1 MSLLEKLSPFFT
13 FSLFHFFTFPP
24 ICDLIL
30 SMDFPFKI
38 SENKEFDTVGFGTN
52 AVDFLIVVP
61 EYPAFN
67 SKIELANYHQLAG
80 GEIASTMAGL
90 RRLGMKTAYI
100 GRFGTDS
107 AGDFGLQT
115 LHDEGVNVEFAEQI
129 EGATTQIAFIVIDER
144 NGERTVIWKRD
155 EKLSYTPAEVP
166 LEIVQQTKV
175 FHATPHDAL
184 ACIKLAREAKKNDA
198 IISID
203 IDNIFDGVLEM
214 IPLVDVF
221 ISSREFPE
229 KLLGIKD
236 EREALREIKS
246 RFGCPIVGMTLG
258 EAGSLVLCEDK
269 FIRTEGYAVPNGCKD
284 TTGAGDA
291 FRVGMIYGL
300 LKGKSVETTL
310 EMANAVAALKCREIG
325 ARTALPNEKELQNLL
340 RSFSD

>member
-1 MSLLEKLSPFFT
+1 MQ
-13 FSLFHFFTFPP
+13 
-24 ICDLIL
+24 
-30 SMDFPFKI
+30 FPFKI
-38 SENKEFDTVGFGTN
+38 LSDKEFDAVGFGTN
-52 AVDFLIVVP
+52 AVDYLIVVP
-61 EYPAFN
+61 EYPNFN
-67 SKIELANYHQLAG
+67 SKTELTNYYQLAG

-100 GRFGTDS
+100 GRFGDDS

-115 LHDEGVNVEFAEQI
+115 LREDGVNIEFAKQI

-155 EKLSYTPAEVP
+155 EKLSYSPAEVP
-166 LEIVQQTKV
+166 LELVSKTKV

-184 ACIKLAREAKKNDA
+184 ACVHLAREAKQNSA

-229 KLLGIKD
+229 KLLGIKN
-236 EREALREIKS
+236 EHEALREIKT

-258 EAGSLVLCEDK
+258 EEGSLVLYEDT
-269 FIRTEGYAVPNGCKD
+269 FIKTEGYAVPNGCKD

-291 FRVGMIYGL
+291 FRVGLIYGL
-300 LKGKSVETTL
+300 LKGEDVETTL
-310 EMANAVAALKCREIG
+310 KMANAVAALKCREIG
-325 ARTALPNEKELQNLL
+325 ARTALPNEQELADLIAV
-340 RSFSD
+340 

>member
-1 MSLLEKLSPFFT
+1 M
-13 FSLFHFFTFPP
+13 
-24 ICDLIL
+24 
-30 SMDFPFKI
+30 MQFPFTI
-38 SENKEFDTVGFGTN
+38 SADKEFDAVGFGTN
-52 AVDFLIVVP
+52 AIDYLIIVP

-67 SKIELANYHQLAG
+67 SKTELNDFQQLAG

-107 AGDFGLQT
+107 AGDFGLQS
-115 LHDEGVNVEFAEQI
+115 LRDEGVNVEFAEQI
-129 EGATTQIAFIVIDER
+129 EGAITQVGFILIDAR

-155 EKLSYTPAEVP
+155 AKLAYTPEEVP
-166 LEIVQQTKV
+166 LEFVRQTKI

-184 ACIKLAREAKKNDA
+184 ACVRLAREAKKHGA

-214 IPLVDVF
+214 IPLVDIF
-221 ISSREFPE
+221 ISSREFPA
-229 KLLGIKD
+229 KLLGITD

-258 EAGSLVLCEDK
+258 ESGSLVLCEDS
-269 FIRTEGYAVPNGCKD
+269 FIETQGYAVPNGCKD

-291 FRVGMIYGL
+291 FRVGLLYGL
-300 LKGKSVETTL
+300 LKGEDVETTL
-310 EMANAVAALKCREIG
+310 KMANAVAALKCREIG
-325 ARTALPNEKELQNLL
+325 ARTALPKVGELEELVAVGG
-340 RSFSD
+340 RR